1 MPKYINTDEIDYKTI
16 NYPQYNLYTGTIRVK
31 PLDGFYAL
39 KDDIDTMPAAD
50 VQEVKHGKWNYYTKT
65 NVICSCCNFIRN
77 IETQIAW
84 EFCPKCGAKMDLEDN
99 DGKIH

>member
-1 MPKYINTDEIDYKTI
+1 MGKMYIDANLLKAEFTGNFVKAYAVPLIKSIIDQQPT
-16 NYPQYNLYTGTIRVK
+16 
-31 PLDGFYAL
+31 
-39 KDDIDTMPAAD
+39 AD

-99 DGKIH
+99 K